1 MTRVA
6 PAAIA
11 AHSLQSLLD
20 TALDRDDAS
29 WLLRTPRALPSHV
42 LSIGNGHS
50 LTHTLALASE
60 TLLADGAE
68 GSLIPQRADAAPPV
82 VPATVSKG
90 LDDALHAI
98 TVALRS
104 SALTE
109 ASRAGQGRSSH
120 LRAAASAA
128 DERAYAAL
136 RRSERV
142 RVDAQ
147 RIRALVDAERSA
159 NCAQEATASRSE
171 SFNLQLLLN
180 TQQQLLQQQQEQQH
194 INDAVQELALG
205 RLVRASSPHVT
216 VREATPAQRG
226 DHSSAAY
233 IQTSVA
239 SEQLEPMERRAEDS
253 SPPSAPRHLRS
264 RAARPPRSHAFARG
278 ALQRRAARAAAWDS
292 D

>member
-20 TALDRDDAS
+20 TALDRDDSS
-29 WLLRTPRALPSHV
+29 WLLRTPGPPRAPPSHV
-42 LSIGNGHS
+42 LSVGNGHS
-50 LTHTLALASE
+50 LTHTLAIASE
-60 TLLADGAE
+60 TFLADGAE
-68 GSLIPQRADAAPPV
+68 GSLLPQRAGAAPPV
-82 VPATVSKG
+82 VPAAVSKG

-104 SALTE
+104 NALTE

-142 RVDAQ
+142 RGDTQ

-159 NCAQEATASRSE
+159 NCAQEGTASRSE
-171 SFNLQLLLN
+171 SLNLQLLLN
-180 TQQQLLQQQQEQQH
+180 TQQQQQH

-216 VREATPAQRG
+216 VREGTPAQRG

-233 IQTSVA
+233 IQTVA
-239 SEQLEPMERRAEDS
+239 SQQLEPMERPAEDS
-253 SPPSAPRHLRS
+253 SPPSAPRHLRA
-264 RAARPPRSHAFARG
+264 RAARPPRSHAFAGG